1 MPALV
6 AALALLVACQG
17 SPEVGRTAPPGSQRV
32 ELRIDL
38 PAEPWAVLAEPT
50 GLWVVLSDRTLARY
64 DPATARLDAAPVR
77 LPFTPGALVAGH
89 GDLWIG
95 GQVDGRRRITAEGNY
110 PVIQL
115 ARVDPRRRAVTAVIP
130 VPMRSNG
137 NRLVSTSNAVWVT
150 DPAEGPLSRIWR
162 VDPAT
167 NRLLR
172 PPLRGGEEPLALEAL
187 DGAVWSANHDDG
199 TLRRMDAVTG
209 TLEGTVE
216 LGVEPHGMAVTH
228 EAIWVADGHHH
239 AVLRVDPAS
248 GRTVARIPVGF
259 EPGPLVATRT
269 AVWVASPPDPDLAAS
284 QLARI
289 DPAGNRVVAAGVPI
303 DGRATALVAD
313 GERAW
318 VATTGPN
325 ALLRLPF

>member
-1 MPALV
+1 M
-6 AALALLVACQG
+6 
-17 SPEVGRTAPPGSQRV
+17 
-32 ELRIDL
+32 
-38 PAEPWAVLAEPT
+38 
-50 GLWVVLSDRTLARY
+50 
-64 DPATARLDAAPVR
+64 
-77 LPFTPGALVAGH
+77 
-89 GDLWIG
+89 
-95 GQVDGRRRITAEGNY
+95 
-110 PVIQL
+110 
-115 ARVDPRRRAVTAVIP
+115 
-130 VPMRSNG
+130 
-137 NRLVSTSNAVWVT
+137 
-150 DPAEGPLSRIWR
+150 
-162 VDPAT
+162 
-167 NRLLR
+167 
-172 PPLRGGEEPLALEAL
+172 
-187 DGAVWSANHDDG
+187 WSANHDDG

-269 AVWVASPPDPDLAAS
+269 AVWVASPSDPDLAAS

-325 ALLRLPF
+325 ALLRLPS